1 MITRK
6 YILVPK
12 KENFFIRH
20 WCCINEKPIT
30 TETQTK
36 VEYATHVVST
46 KIKVCLIKQEQNFQI
61 NLI

>member
-46 KIKVCLIKQEQNFQI
+46 KIKVC
-61 NLI
+61 